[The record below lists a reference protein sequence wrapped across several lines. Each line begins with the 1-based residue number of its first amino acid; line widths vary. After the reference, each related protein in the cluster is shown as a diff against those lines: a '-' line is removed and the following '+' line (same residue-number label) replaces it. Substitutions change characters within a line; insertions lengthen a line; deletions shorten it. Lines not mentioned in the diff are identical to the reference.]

1 MREEAPASLG
11 ACGFPL
17 CLLAL
22 PIFTTRELS
31 QTVQI
36 FPYDPTVPPVAYSIS
51 QLIKYNQ
58 NTKNITFYLI
68 LLVKQSKSL
77 AEK

>member
-11 ACGFPL
+11 VSGIPL
-17 CLLAL
+17 YLLAL

-36 FPYDPTVPPVAYSIS
+36 FPYDPTVPPVVYSIS
-51 QLIKYNQ
+51 QLIKYKQ
-58 NTKNITFYLI
+58 NTKKYN
-68 LLVKQSKSL
+68 LLLDSPS
-77 AEK
+77 